1 MLALKGEKVMVTIK
15 EIAKLAGVSIA
26 TVSRVLNQDASLNVA
41 DETRRKIQ
49 EIAVEL
55 GYKTVKQRTRN
66 IFNKIKIGVIHWYS
80 QNEELGDP
88 YYLLIAMGIEK
99 ECFSKQI
106 EMVTIFKNGDRY
118 ITSDLN
124 DLDGVI
130 AIGKFSKQH
139 VKEFSAYS
147 NNIVFVDFSP
157 NEKQYDSIVVDFRK
171 ALNEVLEYLSG
182 KGHNRIGYVGG
193 VEYVGEHKELIEDE
207 RLTTYKE
214 FMKKHNAY
222 DPKLVYLGKF
232 TSEDGHNL
240 MKEAIE
246 VGNMPTAY
254 FIASDSMAIGAVQAL
269 HEANIHIPNDIS
281 IISFNDIPTSKY
293 LAPSLSTVKVYT
305 EFMGATAVQLL
316 LERIN
321 DGREIPKKVII
332 PSELIIRE
340 SCK

>member
-1 MLALKGEKVMVTIK
+1 MVTIK

-26 TVSRVLNQDASLNVA
+26 TVSRVLNQDTSLNVA
-41 DETRRKIQ
+41 DETRKKILD
-49 EIAVEL
+49 IADEL
-55 GYKTVKQRTRN
+55 GYKTVRQRTKN

-106 EMVTIFKNGDRY
+106 SMVTIFKNGDRY
-118 ITSDLN
+118 ITSELN

-130 AIGKFSKQH
+130 AIGKFSKLDVQ
-139 VKEFSAYS
+139 EFAAYS
-147 NNIVFVDFSP
+147 PNIVFVDFSP

-171 ALNEVLEYLSG
+171 ALCEVLDHLASR
-182 KGHNRIGYVGG
+182 GHSRIGYIGG
-193 VEYVGEHKELIEDE
+193 VEYVGENKERLEDE
-207 RLTTYKE
+207 RLTTYQE
-214 FMKKHNAY
+214 FMKKNGTY
-222 DPKLVYLGKF
+222 DPKLVHLGKF

-240 MKEAIE
+240 MRDAIE
-246 VGNMPTAY
+246 AGNLPSAF
-254 FIASDSMAIGAVQAL
+254 FIASDSMAIGAIQAL
-269 HEANIHIPNDIS
+269 HEANINIPNDVS
-281 IISFNDIPTSKY
+281 IVSFNDIPTSKY
-293 LAPSLSTVKVYT
+293 LVPSLSTVKVYT

-332 PSELIIRE
+332 PSELVIRD